1 MERDKGRVGDR
12 ILRSLMRGRP
22 ADGTSSESTA
32 KRVVKKEP
40 VVRKKTTAE
49 KRSTSKKPEAKKNA
63 SKPVEKS
70 QTPRKE
76 TTRAKKTPIIAEQA
90 SPTNRSRRI
99 PIRQKIGVGIGAGLI
114 AVGGS
119 ILFIGNAFKSNG
131 ADVSASTSSTS
142 QPLSTT
148 TEGTTTTTAPTT
160 TTTAG
165 AVTTTTEGQS
175 EGFKPSA
182 EAEAFVAAWPKTSEE
197 AAQRF
202 GGYPSQWALNP
213 EWIGKTIDNV
223 NLGVFGF
230 PNIEWRPVDLRNLP
244 FNWPTTA
251 EEAVE
256 YFFPGQK
263 IDPISMQPSWLI
275 DPDTGEP
282 TEDIEKGVAIGW
294 HLDEDHAI
302 HDESET
308 NVPVTL
314 HPGETAEGYFVN
326 NTLIASDDRNFVLYG
341 GFIGQEL
348 PDFGDVKGQGW
359 TIWIP
364 GVNPDAVALRM
375 TLFNGPNNNVPHYSG
390 PDGQQLGPDAY
401 GFPPAYPAPAQ
412 ENNG

>member
-1 MERDKGRVGDR
+1 M
-12 ILRSLMRGRP
+12 
-22 ADGTSSESTA
+22 
-32 KRVVKKEP
+32 
-40 VVRKKTTAE
+40 
-49 KRSTSKKPEAKKNA
+49 
-63 SKPVEKS
+63 
-70 QTPRKE
+70 PRKE
-76 TTRAKKTPIIAEQA
+76 APQQIIGKIQDGTVIFDADTESLRGPQGK
-90 SPTNRSRRI
+90 PGRTG
-99 PIRQKIGVGIGAGLI
+99 KIGPQGLPGEKGDIGETGSIGPEGQMGLQGEQGPMGPQGPRGELSRAQRYGLAGLI
-114 AVGGS
+114 GLVGLGGTVGLLGLKDGNNGS
-119 ILFIGNAFKSNG
+119 
-131 ADVSASTSSTS
+131 D
-142 QPLSTT
+142 STT
-148 TEGTTTTTAPTT
+148 TSST